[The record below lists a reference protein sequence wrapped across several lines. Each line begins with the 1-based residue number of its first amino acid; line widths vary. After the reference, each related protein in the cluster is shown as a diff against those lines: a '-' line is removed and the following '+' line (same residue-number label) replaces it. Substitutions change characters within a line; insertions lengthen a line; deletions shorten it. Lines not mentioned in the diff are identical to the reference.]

1 VTVHAADNVEMADRS
16 VRYAGLLADA
26 TTFWSTT
33 LEEVIRTGVLPSPAV
48 RALRDRYLQR

>member
-1 VTVHAADNVEMADRS
+1 MADRS

-26 TTFWSTT
+26 TTFWSTS
-33 LEEVIRTGVLPSPAV
+33 LEEVLGTGVLPSPAV